1 VRRVHAK
8 VSLATGGAAAG
19 TAIGIKLGIVALVVT
34 VAAGAG
40 LYARRGAT
48 PAVPPDIELTSPSEV
63 PLQMAVHEPPAPAIS
78 DDDLITIETPQ
89 LATPRHASQANE
101 VTRAAQSASPA
112 VSASSSSPAPPAS
125 SFGEAASPPS
135 AGRPAP
141 PLPPSRI
148 DLAREVELLDVA
160 MAALRGGDAA
170 GALKA
175 VQRHADETAGRGQ
188 LAEDAAAIEIEA
200 LCHLHDPTTNA
211 KLEAFD
217 ARFPRSAQRSRLSNR
232 CP

>member
-1 VRRVHAK
+1 
-8 VSLATGGAAAG
+8 
-19 TAIGIKLGIVALVVT
+19 
-34 VAAGAG
+34 
-40 LYARRGAT
+40 
-48 PAVPPDIELTSPSEV
+48 
-63 PLQMAVHEPPAPAIS
+63 
-78 DDDLITIETPQ
+78 
-89 LATPRHASQANE
+89 
-101 VTRAAQSASPA
+101 
-112 VSASSSSPAPPAS
+112 
-125 SFGEAASPPS
+125 
-135 AGRPAP
+135 
-141 PLPPSRI
+141 
-148 DLAREVELLDVA
+148 

-175 VQRHADETAGRGQ
+175 VQRHAVETAGRGQ